1 MPTAD
6 FFTQFGFLIFRG
18 FFSEELCSSLCSEIN
33 DGYIDCTPDIVRN
46 GVLVLDETARK
57 TDIVKISATSE
68 SLVQTRMLE
77 LMPKLS
83 DHFVEPLTECST
95 LRFLRYNEGH
105 FFGLHRDSGPYD
117 GPPKNEWDRKISAT
131 IFLNEE
137 SNDPGQTAFE
147 GGNLVFYVL
156 GSTGVP
162 LKAETG
168 LLVAFR
174 ADIVHEVK
182 PIIRGKRYSIVGRF
196 R

>member
-18 FFSEELCSSLCSEIN
+18 FFSEELCSSLSSEIN
-33 DGYIDCTPDIVRN
+33 EGCIDSAPEVVQN
-46 GVLVLDETARK
+46 GVLVLDETSRK
-57 TDIVKISATSE
+57 TDIVKVSAESE
-68 SLVQTRMLE
+68 SLVRTRVLE

-105 FFGLHRDSGPYD
+105 FFGLHRDSGTYHE
-117 GPPKNEWDRKISAT
+117 PPKNEWERKLSAT

-137 SNDPGQTAFE
+137 SEDPGQTGFQ
-147 GGNLVFYVL
+147 GGSLVFYL
-156 GSTGVP
+156 SGSTGVP

-168 LLVAFR
+168 MLVAFR